1 MSKPRK
7 TPNGSWELCI
17 QHKLLPSRT
26 YRTFNTEAEAIDFER
41 EVKRWLATGV
51 VPAALMESQGVG
63 KVEPLLTVL
72 IQQWRNAGRLSPTDD
87 ALLGWLMSDD
97 KIKTVRLSGL
107 TYKWAEGWITDLKQ
121 RRFLAPSSIRQ
132 RVQALSKMLE
142 GYIRANPSTTVI
154 NPLRLLPR
162 GYSVYTDTDA
172 KVLQARGEKNR
183 IDVVRD
189 RRLLLGEADLIRAT
203 IRGARPAGKERGV
216 PIHPGMA
223 ELFEVIIYTG
233 LRLREAYTLMREDID
248 LTQMVIRAKT
258 TKQRNG
264 KVVYRLVPI
273 RPELYPTLKA
283 FVKPGT
289 GPLFPDIWNGDTS
302 PDVLTLTSNR
312 LSSRFAKVF
321 ELAPCDSLTEHDLRH
336 EACCQWF
343 ELRDTNGGW
352 VFRPEEINKI
362 MGWAPGSVMAAR
374 YASFRAEDLAQQLWA
389 RMGVT
394 MPAALLTDACGPET
408 AA

>member
-1 MSKPRK
+1 MAKPRK

-26 YRTFNTEAEAIDFER
+26 YRTFTTEAEAVEYCI
-41 EVKRWLATGV
+41 EVHRWLASGV
-51 VPAALMESQGVG
+51 VPASLRDAPGV
-63 KVEPLLTVL
+63 KVEPMLTVL
-72 IQQWRNAGRLSPTDD
+72 IQQWRNAGHLSPTDD
-87 ALLGWLMSDD
+87 ALLGWLLSDD
-97 KIKTVRLSGL
+97 KVKVVRLSGL
-107 TYKWAEGWITDLKQ
+107 TYQWAESWITDLKQ

-132 RVQALSKMLE
+132 RVQALNKVLE
-142 GYIRANPSTTVI
+142 WYLRSNPTTAQI

-172 KVLQARGEKNR
+172 KVLQAKGQANR
-183 IDVVRD
+183 VDVVRD
-189 RRLLLGEADLIRAT
+189 RRLLPGEVDRIRAT
-203 IRGARPAGKERGV
+203 IRGARPNGKERGV
-216 PIHPGMA
+216 PLHPGMP

-248 LTQMVIRAKT
+248 LSQMVIRAKT

-283 FVKPGT
+283 FLKPGV
-289 GPLFPDIWNGDTS
+289 GPLFSDIWNGD
-302 PDVLTLTSNR
+302 DALLTITSNR
-312 LSSRFAKVF
+312 LSARFAKVF

-343 ELRDTNGGW
+343 ELRDTNGNW
-352 VFRPEEINKI
+352 VFRAEEINKI
-362 MGWAPGSVMAAR
+362 MGWAHGSVMASR
-374 YASFRAEDLAQQLWA
+374 YASFRAEDLAQRLWA

-394 MPAALLTDACGPET
+394 MPAAMSIDACGPEST
-408 AA
+408 A

>member
-1 MSKPRK
+1 MLS
-7 TPNGSWELCI
+7 I
-17 QHKLLPSRT
+17 
-26 YRTFNTEAEAIDFER
+26 
-41 EVKRWLATGV
+41 GV
-51 VPAALMESQGVG
+51 VPLALRETPGA
-63 KVEPLLTVL
+63 KIEPMLTVL

-87 ALLGWLMSDD
+87 AILGWLMSDD
-97 KIKTVRLSGL
+97 KIRSVRLSGL
-107 TYKWAEGWITDLKQ
+107 TYIWAEGWITDLKQ

-132 RVQALSKMLE
+132 RVQALSKVLE
-142 GYIRANPSTTVI
+142 WHLRSNPGTTAI

-172 KVLQARGEKNR
+172 KVLQDKGEKNR

-189 RRLLLGEADLIRAT
+189 RRLLPGEADRIRAT
-203 IRGARPAGKERGV
+203 IRGARPNGKERGV
-216 PIHPGMA
+216 PLHPGMP

-264 KVVYRLVPI
+264 KVAYRLVPI

-283 FVKPGT
+283 FANPGV
-289 GPLFPDIWNGDTS
+289 GPLFPDIWNGDEAL
-302 PDVLTLTSNR
+302 LTITSNR
-312 LSSRFAKVF
+312 LSARFAKVF

-343 ELRDTNGGW
+343 ELRDANGNW

-362 MGWAPGSVMAAR
+362 MGWAPGSVMARR
-374 YASFRAEDLAQQLWA
+374 YASFRAEDLAQRLWA
-389 RMGVT
+389 KMGVAI
-394 MPAALLTDACGPET
+394 PGISTDACGPEST
-408 AA
+408 A